1 MKRCKQITELIS
13 LGNEQKLAFNQRCAV
28 NMHLLFCPYCR
39 AFKQNTQQMRQL
51 MQQFKHW
58 KDKDDE

>member
-1 MKRCKQITELIS
+1 MKKCKQITELIS

-51 MQQFKHW
+51 MQQFKQ
-58 KDKDDE
+58 KSEE